1 MTTFSSPS
9 LGRGVSKTKDSTRS
23 RRAQLTWFL
32 SFLSLSTHCPH
43 TDTVYV
49 YVQGLGNGKRS
60 TLCCSR
66 AQHHGPQHGHLR
78 WFVNFILESVLTE
91 GAGMTRVRLLTVE
104 EEEEEDE
111 GGEEYL
117 VQGVG
122 AEVAASDT
130 TYWCSVH
137 RC

>member
-1 MTTFSSPS
+1 
-9 LGRGVSKTKDSTRS
+9 
-23 RRAQLTWFL
+23 
-32 SFLSLSTHCPH
+32 
-43 TDTVYV
+43 
-49 YVQGLGNGKRS
+49 
-60 TLCCSR
+60 
-66 AQHHGPQHGHLR
+66 
-78 WFVNFILESVLTE
+78 
-91 GAGMTRVRLLTVE
+91 MTRVRLLTVE
-104 EEEEEDE
+104 EEEEDDE

>member
-9 LGRGVSKTKDSTRS
+9 LDRGVSKTKDSIRS

-43 TDTVYV
+43 TDH
-49 YVQGLGNGKRS
+49 GICLCARS
-60 TLCCSR
+60 GQREEVHSMLLPGSTSR
-66 AQHHGPQHGHLR
+66 TPTRPPPLVCQLYPR
-78 WFVNFILESVLTE
+78 VLTE